1 MTTNQVSRPA
11 SKNKDRGLLQQYQAI
26 MEAAGYVI
34 FTADSEGNFTHVS
47 AGATALTGY
56 TPEAMIGRN
65 FLWLVHPDWREDIRS
80 YYAQHLASDDHEATF
95 EFPILTAQ
103 SEICW
108 LEQTVII
115 NENGFQSIGRD
126 ITERKQVDKAL
137 LKSES
142 RNRAL
147 LEAIPDLMF
156 AVNREGTYTEFHWYP
171 ELAPIIPAE
180 QMIGENIS
188 NFGFD
193 DTKLSEIFKY
203 IDVAILTGVP
213 QSFQF
218 DLNTDGI
225 IRAYNARVAR
235 LNNDEALFIVRDIS
249 DLIQAQEINKEHVHQ
264 LETLQE
270 IEAELAEILDLDYVL
285 TMGLDS
291 AMRLSHADAG
301 YIALK
306 EEDGS
311 IRIAKLV
318 GDYDLVREEET
329 LRNGRGAISRI
340 IRARHAEMIL
350 EVSADSDYVSTRS
363 KTQAQITIPLIS
375 QDTLVGVLNLEAN
388 RADRFTEEGFD
399 FVKLMASR
407 IGVAVDNARLYR
419 QVATQLMQ
427 LRDLYR
433 QVSNLEQLKT
443 DMIRI
448 ASHDL
453 RNPLFVILGHLEMM
467 RWDTKHD
474 PVEIASIVDHTEQ
487 MEKSARTM
495 QKIISDILSLERIEH
510 SANEDTTIVFDL
522 CALIAQVCFD
532 QQPHATMLKRNLKMI
547 LPDEEIPVRGDLPQ
561 MREAVSNL
569 VSNAIKYTR
578 DGGDINVKIWT
589 EGSKLIFEVQ
599 DNGIGIPEDQQDR
612 LFQPFYRAQTQETAK
627 IEGTG
632 LGLHL
637 VKNIIERHGGS
648 MRFKSVYGEGS
659 TFGFA
664 IRMAPEV

>member
-34 FTADSEGNFTHVS
+34 FIADSASNFTHVS
-47 AGATALTGY
+47 AGAKALTGY
-56 TPEAMIGRN
+56 LPEAMIGQN
-65 FLWLVHPDWREDIRS
+65 FLWLVHPDWREDVRRF
-80 YYAQHLASDDHEATF
+80 YAQQRQSGDNEATF
-95 EFPILTAQ
+95 EFPILTAD
-103 SEICW
+103 SEIRW

-115 NENGFQSIGRD
+115 NEDGFQSIGRD

-156 AVNREGTYTEFHWYP
+156 AVTREGIYTEFHWYP
-171 ELAPIIPAE
+171 ELAPIIPSD

-203 IDVAILTGVP
+203 IDVAIITAVP

-235 LNNDEALFIVRDIS
+235 LNDEEALFIVRDIS

-270 IEAELAEILDLDYVL
+270 IEAELAEKLDLDYVL

-301 YIALK
+301 FIALN

-318 GDYDLVREEET
+318 GDYDLAKEEET
-329 LRNGRGAISRI
+329 LRTGRGAISRI

-350 EVSADSDYVSTRS
+350 EVNADSDYVSTRS

-375 QDTLVGVLNLEAN
+375 QETLVGVLNLEAN
-388 RADRFTEEGFD
+388 RADRFTAEEFD

-495 QKIISDILSLERIEH
+495 QKIIADILSLERIEH

-547 LPDEEIPVRGDLPQ
+547 LPDEEIPIRGDLPQ
-561 MREAVSNL
+561 IREAVSNL

-578 DGGDINVKIWT
+578 DGGDINVKVWS
-589 EGSKLIFEVQ
+589 EGSKLVFEVE

-659 TFGFA
+659 TFGFTM
-664 IRMAPEV
+664 RMAPEV